1 MLQTTIHP
9 KVVKVGESIERERL
23 EDLLTELRYKKTD
36 FVSHPG
42 EYALRGSTFDIY
54 PVTYRSPVR
63 LEFEMEEVAS
73 IHDFSPLDG
82 KSLAHFEEVFLF
94 LSLLL
99 FFSSITSCH
108 VQDGGDSS
116 CGEG

>member
-73 IHDFSPLDG
+73 IHDFSPLDR
-82 KSLAHFEEVFLF
+82 KSLSNFL
-94 LSLLL
+94 
-99 FFSSITSCH
+99 
-108 VQDGGDSS
+108 
-116 CGEG
+116 